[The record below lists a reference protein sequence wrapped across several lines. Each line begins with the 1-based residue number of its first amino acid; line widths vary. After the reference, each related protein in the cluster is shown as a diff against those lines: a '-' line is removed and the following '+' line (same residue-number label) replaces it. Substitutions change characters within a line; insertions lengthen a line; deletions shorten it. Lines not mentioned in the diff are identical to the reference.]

1 MYMGRIIAVASGKGG
16 VGKTTLV
23 SNLSAALARYN
34 QSVIAVDANITTS
47 NLGIH
52 LGVSLYPVTLHDILD
67 GVADVS
73 DALFHHEHGFRILP
87 GDISIRKLKKF
98 NKKTVGNTLYKL
110 SDKADFV
117 LIDTAAGLGKEATEF
132 VKAADELIT
141 VTNPNLPAVTDAL
154 KLNTIALSHETAP
167 LGVIINRIMNHPS
180 EMKAEEISNFLNVP
194 ILGKIP
200 EDKTVHKSV
209 SAKIPVIAYAPKSP
223 AAQHIRSIAAYLV
236 GEEYKP
242 RRSISHAL
250 FGWRK

>member
-1 MYMGRIIAVASGKGG
+1 MGRVIAVASGKGG

-23 SNLSAALARYN
+23 SNLSASLARYG

-52 LGVSLYPVTLHDILD
+52 LGVSLFPVTLHDILD
-67 GVADVS
+67 GVADVN
-73 DALFHHEHGFRILP
+73 DALFHHEHGFRIVP
-87 GDISIRKLKKF
+87 GDISIRKLKSF
-98 NKKTVGNTLYKL
+98 NKRTVGNTLYKL

-132 VKAADELIT
+132 IRAADELIT

-154 KLNTIALSHETAP
+154 KLNAIAKSHDTVP
-167 LGVIINRIMNHPS
+167 IGVIINRIMNHSS
-180 EMKAEEISNFLNVP
+180 EMPAHEISDFLSLP

-209 SAKIPVIAYAPKSP
+209 AAKTPIIAYAPKSP
-223 AAQHIRSIAAYLV
+223 AAQHMRSIAAYLV
-236 GEEYKP
+236 GEEFIP
-242 RRSISHAL
+242 RRSLSHTF
-250 FGWRK
+250 FGWMK

>member
-1 MYMGRIIAVASGKGG
+1 MGRVIAVASGKGG

-23 SNLSAALARYN
+23 SNLSASLARYG

-52 LGVSLYPVTLHDILD
+52 LGVSLFPVTLHDILD
-67 GVADVS
+67 GVADVN
-73 DALFHHEHGFRILP
+73 DALFHHEHGFRIVP

-98 NKKTVGNTLYKL
+98 NKRTVGNTLYKL

-132 VKAADELIT
+132 IKAADELIT

-154 KLNTIALSHETAP
+154 KLNSIALSHETAP

-180 EMKAEEISNFLNVP
+180 EMPVHEISDFLKLP

-209 SAKIPVIAYAPKSP
+209 SAKTPIVVYAPKSP
-223 AAQHIRSIAAYLV
+223 AAQHMRSIAAYLI
-236 GEEYKP
+236 GEDFKP
-242 RRSISHAL
+242 RRSLSHTF
-250 FGWRK
+250 FGWLK